1 MKRII
6 FVWIGILMAALAGVN
21 AQQVAMYQSQNGTT
35 AQVTVVTNGIM
46 MQLNQEQP
54 FFLPASGMQNGWF
67 YYATQAGG
75 AMFSADMQK
84 MVLVTFNPAA
94 TTEFNLTGFSGGG
107 VNYAVPG
114 GDTYQPMSSGRSRS
128 QIEYDIR
135 KTQQLLDDNKRNLK
149 NLQDNNQ
156 SYTLWPTYQRMIRE
170 NESRLLQLQQELRN
184 ADH

>member
-1 MKRII
+1 MKRVI
-6 FVWIGILMAALAGVN
+6 FVCLGILMAAFAQIK
-21 AQQVAMYQSQNGTT
+21 AQQVATYQSQDGTM
-35 AQVTVVTNGIM
+35 AQVAVVSNGIM
-46 MQLNQEQP
+46 MQLNQQQP
-54 FFLPASGMQNGWF
+54 FFLPATGMQNGWF

-94 TTEFNLTGFSGGG
+94 TVEFNLIGFSGGG
-107 VNYAVPG
+107 ATYSVPG
-114 GDTYQPMSSGRSRS
+114 GDTYQPMSSGRSRA

-156 SYTLWPTYQRMIRE
+156 SYTLWPSYQRMIRE

-184 ADH
+184 AGH

>member
-1 MKRII
+1 MKRVI
-6 FVWIGILMAALAGVN
+6 FVWIGILIAALVQVN
-21 AQQVAMYQSQNGTT
+21 AQQVATYQSLDGTQ
-35 AQVTVVTNGIM
+35 AQVAVVSNGIM
-46 MQLNQEQP
+46 MQLDRQQP

-94 TTEFNLTGFSGGG
+94 TVEFNLIGFSGGG
-107 VNYAVPG
+107 AAYSVPDG
-114 GDTYQPMSSGRSRS
+114 NSYRPMSSGRSRA

-135 KTQQLLDDNKRNLK
+135 KTQQLLEDNKRNLK
-149 NLQDNNQ
+149 NLQDSNQ
-156 SYTLWPTYQRMIRE
+156 SYTLWPAYQRMIRE